1 MLDFLICNPFK
12 FLSCSS
18 DQQCAHFNSQEGRG
32 QYDLQIESH
41 EEILSSASFLKI
53 NEKNKNKK
61 AKGLATRNT
70 TGIYSTQATP
80 Q

>member
-12 FLSCSS
+12 FLSYSS
-18 DQQCAHFNSQEGRG
+18 EHQCAHFNSEEGRG

-53 NEKNKNKK
+53 NEKKNKNKK
-61 AKGLATRNT
+61 AKGLAT
-70 TGIYSTQATP
+70 
-80 Q
+80 